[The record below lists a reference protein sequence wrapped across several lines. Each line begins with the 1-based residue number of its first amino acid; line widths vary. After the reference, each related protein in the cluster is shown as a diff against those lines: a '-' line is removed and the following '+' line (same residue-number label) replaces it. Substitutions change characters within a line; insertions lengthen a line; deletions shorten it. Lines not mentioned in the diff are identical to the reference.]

1 MSRHYK
7 IDGFELPSVTTIISD
22 CTDKSGPLCQWSS
35 NMNSNWI
42 RENCDTYDEAA
53 NNLLED
59 SNIYLVSDSDLEK
72 ARFNYKDVSKTALTI
87 GSAVHKAIEDY
98 LMTGK
103 DPEKNIDDRILAG
116 FAAFLKW
123 FDKNKV
129 EVIDVEKTV
138 RSNYWAG
145 TLDLE
150 CNLNSLRYVIDFK
163 TSKAIYPAD
172 MGPQIA
178 AYRSACY
185 EPALLAGKSEFVQGS
200 GILRLDKET
209 GLPEWKDFSKRYK
222 QDLNVFNRM
231 VELYFARHPRIRKKA
246 GYPENWDLIN
256 AVNNAMKED

>member
-7 IDGFELPSVTTIISD
+7 IDGFELPSVTTIIGD
-22 CTDKSGPLCQWSS
+22 CTDKSGPLCQWSA
-35 NMNSNWI
+35 NMCVQHI

-98 LMTGK
+98 LMMGK
-103 DPEKNIDDRILAG
+103 GFPANVDDRITAG
-116 FAAFLKW
+116 LTAFMEW
-123 FDKNKV
+123 FRENDIRVISV
-129 EVIDVEKTV
+129 EQTV
-138 RSNYWAG
+138 RSKYWAG
-145 TLDLE
+145 TLDLLCE
-150 CNLNSLRYVIDFK
+150 MNGLVYVIDFK

-178 AYRSACY
+178 AYRSTY
-185 EPALLAGKSEFVQGS
+185 NRDNSTIVETVQGS

-209 GLPEWKDFSKRYK
+209 GEPEWKDFSKRYE
-222 QDLNVFNRM
+222 QDLFTFNRM
-231 VELYFARHPRIRKKA
+231 VELFFARHPILAKKA
-246 GYPENWDLIN
+246 GY
-256 AVNNAMKED
+256 KED